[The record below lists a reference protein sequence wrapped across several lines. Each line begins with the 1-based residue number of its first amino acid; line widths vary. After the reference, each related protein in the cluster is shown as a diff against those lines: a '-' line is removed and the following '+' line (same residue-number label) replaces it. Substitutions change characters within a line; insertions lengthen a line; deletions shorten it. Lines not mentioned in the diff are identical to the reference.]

1 MKLGP
6 LSRPDQFRDRE
17 VVCFID
23 NTGALF
29 GLEKGDCRDVDC
41 ARMINV
47 FHTLCAACNVSVWF
61 EHVPSGA
68 NLADLPSRDDFELL
82 LELGSTSFSSEL
94 VWPDLTAS
102 MPEVFSDLWR
112 RYSPDRQTSA
122 RKRHARE
129 VEVAIEAAREAP
141 RKAPRRG

>member
-1 MKLGP
+1 MCEKSELAQSSKFKETIIQ
-6 LSRPDQFRDRE
+6 LFYRE
-17 VVCFID
+17 
-23 NTGALF
+23 ASSAP
-29 GLEKGDCRDVDC
+29 R
-41 ARMINV
+41 
-47 FHTLCAACNVSVWF
+47 F

-82 LELGSTSFSSEL
+82 HEMGSTSFSSEL

-102 MPEVFSDLWR
+102 MPDVFSDLWR
-112 RYSPDRQTSA
+112 RYSPGRPTNS